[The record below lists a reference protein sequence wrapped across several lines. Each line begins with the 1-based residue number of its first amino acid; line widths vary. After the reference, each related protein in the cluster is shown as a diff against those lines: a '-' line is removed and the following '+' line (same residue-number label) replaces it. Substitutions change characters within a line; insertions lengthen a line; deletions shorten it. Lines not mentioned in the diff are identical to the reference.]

1 MIVDGKAITK
11 EIKEELKKRI
21 ARLPQPPTLDIFV
34 MSDDFATSKF
44 VAIKKKTAAEVGV
57 PMREVILADET
68 TTEELIAHIRD
79 SRADG
84 MVVQLPLAPHIDLEA
99 VLAAIPR
106 EKDPDVMSHESQKRF
121 MEGDETVL
129 PPVTGALVA
138 VLETHRVDP
147 RGKRIAIVGN
157 GKLVGQPA
165 AVWFRNHGAE
175 VTIVNRKTP
184 DIGAVTRASDI
195 IVLGTGKP
203 GILTPDMITER
214 SVVLDAGTSETAGKL
229 AGDADPACAQK
240 AALFTPVPGGIGPIT
255 VAIIFRNLLALLA
268 ENKN

>member
-1 MIVDGKAITK
+1 
-11 EIKEELKKRI
+11 
-21 ARLPQPPTLDIFV
+21 
-34 MSDDFATSKF
+34 
-44 VAIKKKTAAEVGV
+44 
-57 PMREVILADET
+57 
-68 TTEELIAHIRD
+68 
-79 SRADG
+79 
-84 MVVQLPLAPHIDLEA
+84 
-99 VLAAIPR
+99 
-106 EKDPDVMSHESQKRF
+106 
-121 MEGDETVL
+121 
-129 PPVTGALVA
+129 
-138 VLETHRVDP
+138 
-147 RGKRIAIVGN
+147 
-157 GKLVGQPA
+157 VGQPA

-255 VAIIFRNLLALLA
+255 VAIIFRNLLALRA
-268 ENKN
+268 ENKS